1 MSLHLTIDPEFA
13 SIIPPLREEEQK
25 QLEENILADGVV
37 INPLIVWNGVIV
49 DGHNRYRI
57 LQQHPEL
64 QFTTYEKAFS
74 DRYEAIA
81 WICKNQ
87 LGRRN
92 LTLQQFKYLMG
103 HQYKAEK
110 TAYGGDRKNN
120 APKSSYQ
127 NGNLILKEKTC
138 ERIAAENGVARN
150 TVIRA
155 EQFANGVD
163 AAEEAVPGIKQE
175 ILTGSI
181 KPAEKAVAAIAKAPP
196 EERPAL
202 VQQLRQT
209 KEPEKP
215 EEKPKPKRSAAETLQ
230 AIRDIS
236 DNMLQSNGEID
247 ADDICA
253 ELEDALDT
261 MIFRWD
267 TCLENNR
274 EQRSACRDGISLPA
288 KDEEDYMKISHTS
301 AYQEMMINSKLLEVP
316 RGTYQ
321 RELRVNRVRR
331 IAAKFDPR
339 LLNPPKVSYRNGHYY
354 VFDGQHTV
362 AVLKLLNGG
371 KDLMIRCIV
380 YTGMTESEE
389 ALLFAQQT
397 GESAQLTP
405 GDKMRAQIYGGDP
418 ECMAFLKA
426 TEAVGLR
433 LDYTQRR
440 GKHRIGCVGTAF
452 EEFKRVGADLYKE
465 ALSLIV
471 AAWHGDPESLRA
483 ETIQGVTRFIELYH
497 DEYDPRR
504 LVSRLHKTD
513 PLTIYREGRAM
524 GVNMAGHKK
533 YLYQVF
539 CIYNGSSKK
548 KVLPMKF

>member
-57 LQQHPEL
+57 LQHHPEL

-181 KPAEKAVAAIAKAPP
+181 KPTEKAVTAIAKDPP

-215 EEKPKPKRSAAETLQ
+215 EEKHKDKEKPQEKPREKPKRKRSVAETLQ
-230 AIRDIS
+230 AIREMS
-236 DNMLQSNGEID
+236 EKMLQPTGETN
-247 ADDICA
+247 AEDICY
-253 ELEDALDT
+253 ELEDALDS
-261 MIFRWD
+261 MIFRWN
-267 TCLENNR
+267 TCLQNNP
-274 EQRSACRDGISLPA
+274 ELCLSGI
-288 KDEEDYMKISHTS
+288 EGI
-301 AYQEMMINSKLLEVP
+301 
-316 RGTYQ
+316 
-321 RELRVNRVRR
+321 RR
-331 IAAKFDPR
+331 I
-339 LLNPPKVSYRNGHYY
+339 
-354 VFDGQHTV
+354 
-362 AVLKLLNGG
+362 
-371 KDLMIRCIV
+371 
-380 YTGMTESEE
+380 
-389 ALLFAQQT
+389 
-397 GESAQLTP
+397 GE
-405 GDKMRAQIYGGDP
+405 
-418 ECMAFLKA
+418 
-426 TEAVGLR
+426 
-433 LDYTQRR
+433 
-440 GKHRIGCVGTAF
+440 
-452 EEFKRVGADLYKE
+452 
-465 ALSLIV
+465 
-471 AAWHGDPESLRA
+471 
-483 ETIQGVTRFIELYH
+483 QGVEFIKNFE
-497 DEYDPRR
+497 
-504 LVSRLHKTD
+504 
-513 PLTIYREGRAM
+513 
-524 GVNMAGHKK
+524 
-533 YLYQVF
+533 
-539 CIYNGSSKK
+539 
-548 KVLPMKF
+548 